1 MNLCRTPPPPPLSL
15 KVMSGAPGQPALYC
29 IVLYCIVLYCI
40 VFKLYCIVLLCFV
53 FIMYTDH
60 RTVLY
65 CNIFT
70 DFHRTKLHS
79 FHNFSLRYFLKIF
92 FNFRKFSASILL

>member
-1 MNLCRTPPPPPLSL
+1 MNLCRTPPPPPPVIKSHEW
-15 KVMSGAPGQPALYC
+15 SPWAAS

-70 DFHRTKLHS
+70 DFHRTKLYS
-79 FHNFSLRYFLKIF
+79 FHNFSLRHFLKIF

>member
-1 MNLCRTPPPPPLSL
+1 MNLCRTPPPPLSL
-15 KVMSGAPGQPALYC
+15 KVMSGTPGQPA
-29 IVLYCIVLYCI
+29 LYCI
-40 VFKLYCIVLLCFV
+40 VFKLYCIVLLCIV

-70 DFHRTKLHS
+70 DFHRTKLYS

-92 FNFRKFSASILL
+92 FNFRKFSASIML

>member
-1 MNLCRTPPPPPLSL
+1 MNLCRTPPPPLSL
-15 KVMSGAPGQPALYC
+15 KVMSGAPGQPALYF
-29 IVLYCIVLYCI
+29 IVLYCNVFKLYCIVLYCI
-40 VFKLYCIVLLCFV
+40 VLLCIV
-53 FIMYTDH
+53 FIMYTDY

-70 DFHRTKLHS
+70 DFHRTKLYS